1 MFNHVA
7 RRDAMPEGSDRLQSD
22 VAGQYVSL
30 KNADTFQFAN
40 EGKNVRPFLTAEL
53 IRDTEARSC
62 FFEGS

>member
-1 MFNHVA
+1 
-7 RRDAMPEGSDRLQSD
+7 MPEDSDRLQSN

>member
-1 MFNHVA
+1 
-7 RRDAMPEGSDRLQSD
+7 MPEGSDRLQSD